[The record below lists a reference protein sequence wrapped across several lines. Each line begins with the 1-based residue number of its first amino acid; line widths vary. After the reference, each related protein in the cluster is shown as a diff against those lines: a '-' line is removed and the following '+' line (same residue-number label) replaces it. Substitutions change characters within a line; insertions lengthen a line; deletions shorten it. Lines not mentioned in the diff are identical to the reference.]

1 MKRQAFTLAEVLAAT
16 GLLLL
21 VMIPSFPVLPRAREA
36 ARQSQC
42 MDNVKR
48 FATGILMYAQDYDG
62 AVVPWFKMREYPGQ
76 PLNERF
82 WIGLLQPY
90 LQSQLLPPD
99 PGKTYTVG
107 GQPVGI
113 HRCPEWTLERFLQ
126 GVNMPDCYPGT
137 MDFYM
142 PPTQVF
148 AHYAVPFQMAVRGGS
163 GTLKDPYY
171 QWAGSLCYP
180 PESGGLTRYL
190 HEIKRPQETEILADG
205 ITFLDKGPSY
215 VVTNGGGCESQKI
228 HGNGSNFAFADGHAR
243 FIEGNAERYLDTTI
257 ENGRTVW
264 YMRYF
269 TFSMP

>member
-42 MDNVKR
+42 LDNVKQ
-48 FATGILMYAQDYDG
+48 FATGILLYAYDYDE
-62 AVVPWFKMREYPGQ
+62 AIVPWFKIREYPGQ

-90 LQSQLLPPD
+90 IHSQLLPPD

-113 HRCPEWTLERFLQ
+113 HRCPSWSAERYME
-126 GVNMPDCYPGT
+126 GVNMPDCYPGEL
-137 MDFYM
+137 DPFW

-148 AHYAVPFQMAVRGGS
+148 AHYGIVFQMASRMGA
-163 GTLKDPYY
+163 GTPENPYY
-171 QWAGSLCYP
+171 HSPGSLCYP
-180 PESGGLTRYL
+180 PGSGGLTRYMPEL
-190 HEIKRPQETEILADG
+190 KRPAETILIGDG
-205 ITFLDKGPSY
+205 LTFLDKGPTY
-215 VVTNGGGCESQKI
+215 VLVPFGCESQRV
-228 HGNGSNFAFADGHAR
+228 HSHGSNFAFADGHAR
-243 FIEGNAERYLDTTI
+243 FIENNAERYLSSTT
-257 ENGRTVW
+257 EDGRTVW
-264 YMRYF
+264 YKRYF